1 MVVGTN
7 TCGSM
12 LAGNLGLFILPNTKI
27 RLSCGTK
34 ISLCEDFVNPDGRGL
49 MPDLWVHPDEALERA
64 IKYIQAVQAD
74 RRNH

>member
-1 MVVGTN
+1 
-7 TCGSM
+7 
-12 LAGNLGLFILPNTKI
+12 
-27 RLSCGTK
+27 
-34 ISLCEDFVNPDGRGL
+34 